1 MEFLDKLVLPQSA
14 EHIQLLHYMSMLV
27 LFLFIPFI
35 SVVFGG
41 TFLSY
46 SFRKR
51 FNKTGD
57 KTFLRFAKDTIQ
69 LLTVNSYTGLILGI
83 VPVLTLILIFAQLL
97 HTTTFPTVSD
107 LALAFLLISVGLI
120 SIYAY
125 RLSFA
130 LKIIFDDVETKSSE
144 DFVKEEFSNYQ
155 TKTSKLTDNSVRL
168 GLIFL
173 FLGIW
178 IFISALTSAI
188 YFNTWKPTSFFE
200 TIFASKVIVNFLIW
214 LCISFALTGVTLLFM
229 FLFWKK
235 DKIKVTD
242 DYRNFV
248 VTISSKYAL
257 YFSLPLPVLILLN
270 INLLPDSLLS
280 GSMFFYSI
288 ISLIFLF
295 IALNFIYLLYYKKQY
310 KYSPYLF
317 FTFLFAVLS
326 LIVKDQFTINNAT
339 KYHSVVLSTEYDK
352 LLAELKGEG
361 KGEVINAAELYQVRC
376 GACHKFDQK
385 LVGPAHFDVL
395 PKYIGKEAQL
405 VAFIRNPVKVDPAYP
420 PMPNP
425 GLKPAEAEA
434 VAKYLLEEYER
445 QKGK

>member
-14 EHIQLLHYMSMLV
+14 EHIQLLHYMSMLI

-46 SFRKR
+46 SFRKK

-57 KTFLRFAKDTIQ
+57 KTFLRLAKDTVQ
-69 LLTVNSYTGLILGI
+69 LLTVNSYVGLILGI

-107 LALAFLLISVGLI
+107 LTLAFLLISVGLI
-120 SIYAY
+120 SVYAY

-130 LKIIFDDVETKSSE
+130 LKIIFDDVDTKSSE
-144 DFVKEEFSNYQ
+144 EFVKEEFSDYHI
-155 TKTSKLTDNSVRL
+155 KTSKLANNSVRL

-173 FLGIW
+173 FLGMW
-178 IFISALTSAI
+178 VFISALTSAI
-188 YFNTWKPTSFFE
+188 YFNAWKPTSFFE
-200 TIFASKVIVNFLIW
+200 TILSSKVIVNFLIW
-214 LCISFALTGVTLLFM
+214 LCTSFAFTGVTILFL

-235 DKIKVTD
+235 DELNVTEE
-242 DYRNFV
+242 YKNFV
-248 VTISSKYAL
+248 VSISSRYAI
-257 YFSLPLPVLILLN
+257 YFSLPIPVLLLLN
-270 INLLPDSLLS
+270 INLLPDSHLS
-280 GSMFFYSI
+280 GNMFAYSVLSI
-288 ISLIFLF
+288 IFLF
-295 IALNFIYLLYYKKQY
+295 LALNFAYLIYYKKQY
-310 KYSPYLF
+310 KYAPYLF
-317 FTFLFAVLS
+317 FTFIFAVAS
-326 LIVKDQFTINNAT
+326 MVVKDQSTINNAT

-352 LLAELKGEG
+352 ILAELKGEG
-361 KGEVINAAELYQVRC
+361 KGETINAAELYAVRC

-395 PKYIGKEAQL
+395 PKYVGKEAQL

-434 VAKYLLEEYER
+434 VAKYLLEEYAR

>member
-46 SFRKR
+46 SLRKR
-51 FNKTGD
+51 FNKTGN
-57 KTFLRFAKDTIQ
+57 KLYLRFAKDSIQ
-69 LLTVNSYTGLILGI
+69 LLTVNSYSGLILGI
-83 VPVLTLILIFAQLL
+83 IPLLTLVLIFAQLL
-97 HTTTFPTVSD
+97 HTTTFPALSD
-107 LALAFLLISVGLI
+107 LFLAFLLISVGLI
-120 SIYAY
+120 SVYVY
-125 RLSFA
+125 RISFA
-130 LKIIFDDVETKSSE
+130 LKIVFDSVETKQTDDFSREDLSSY
-144 DFVKEEFSNYQ
+144 NA
-155 TKTSKLTDNSVRL
+155 KTSKTADNSVRFA
-168 GLIFL
+168 LILL
-173 FLGIW
+173 FIGMW
-178 IFISALTSAI
+178 VFTGALTSVVF
-188 YFNTWKPTSFFE
+188 YNSWKSASFFE
-200 TIFASKVIVNFLIW
+200 TIFSSQVILNFLTW
-214 LCISFALTGVTLLFM
+214 LCLSFAFTGVTLLFL

-235 DKIKVTD
+235 EDLILTE
-242 DYRNFV
+242 DYKNFV
-248 VTISSKYAL
+248 IEVSSKYSL
-257 YFSLPLPVLILLN
+257 YFSLPVPILLLFN
-270 INLLPDSLLS
+270 IHLLPDTHLS
-280 GSMFFYSI
+280 GSMFLYSAF
-288 ISLIFLF
+288 SLIFLF

-317 FTFLFAVLS
+317 FIFLFSILS
-326 LIVKDQFTINNAT
+326 LIIKDQVTINYAT
-339 KYHSVVLSTEYDK
+339 KYHSVALSTEYDK
-352 LLAELKGEG
+352 ILAELRGVG
-361 KGEVINAAELYQVRC
+361 KSEVINAAELYTVRC

-405 VAFIRNPVKVDPAYP
+405 VAFIRNPVKIDPAYP

-445 QKGK
+445 QKSK